1 MQIGFIQSFRP
12 SLTALQIL
20 PENAAGE
27 LPDWGNIPEAAGEWI
42 AGLGVE
48 AETAEVLGRVTVLVG
63 ILLVAILAFFLARA
77 LMRRGLMSLVRRTR
91 TSWDDALAEQ
101 RVFNHLAQLSPAL
114 VFYFG
119 ALVLFPQQGTLFGM
133 MQRLALGY
141 MVVVGG
147 LAINAFLS
155 AVVVIYETSFQGARE
170 RPILSYVQV
179 AKIVLWVLVGVL
191 LVASLMERSPWALL
205 GGLGA
210 LTAVLLLVFKDAILG
225 LVASIQL
232 SGNDM
237 VRVGDWISMPEF
249 DADGDVMEISLT
261 TVKVRNW
268 DKTISTIPTYQLI
281 SSTMKNWRGMTESG
295 GRRIKRSLLIDLTS
309 IRFVDAELLEK
320 LRKIQILRPYLDER
334 LAEVESWNQEHQ
346 VEEGS
351 SPVNGRR
358 LTNVG
363 TFRAYVDAYLKRIPE
378 LHEDMTFL
386 VRQLAPTEKGL
397 PMEIYVFSRE
407 QRWAYYEALQADIFD
422 HLLAAAA
429 EFDLQ
434 LVQIPT
440 GADVRS
446 LARGLSSRSEPSPAE
461 AAAESPKASPGT

>member
-1 MQIGFIQSFRP
+1 MQSFQT
-12 SLTALQIL
+12 SFAFLQIL
-20 PENAAGE
+20 PENAAKE
-27 LPDWGNIPEAAGEWI
+27 LPDWGNVPEAAGEWI
-42 AGLGVE
+42 AGFGIE
-48 AETAEVLGRVTVLVG
+48 AETAEVLGRLTVLAG
-63 ILLVAILAFFLARA
+63 ILVVAVLAFFLARA

-91 TSWDDALAEQ
+91 TSWDDALAEK
-101 RVFNHLAQLSPAL
+101 RVFDHLAQLSPAL

-119 ALVLFPQQGTLFGM
+119 ALVLFPQQGTLFGL

-191 LVASLMERSPWALL
+191 LVAALMERSPWALL

-268 DKTISTIPTYQLI
+268 DKTISTIPTYELI

-309 IRFVDAELLEK
+309 IRFLDSELLEK
-320 LRKIQILRPYLDER
+320 LRRIQILRPYLDER
-334 LAEVESWNQEHQ
+334 LAQVESWNQEHDI
-346 VEEGS
+346 EESG

-358 LTNVG
+358 LTNIG
-363 TFRAYVDAYLKRIPE
+363 TFRAYIEAYLRGIPE
-378 LHEDMTFL
+378 LHDDMTFL

-397 PMEIYVFSRE
+397 PMEVYVFSRE
-407 QRWAYYEALQADIFD
+407 QRWAYYEALQGDIFD
-422 HLLAAAA
+422 HLLASAA
-429 EFDLQ
+429 EFDLR

-440 GADVRS
+440 GNDLRA
-446 LARGLSSRSEPSPAE
+446 LAREVSLRGELPHL
-461 AAAESPKASPGT
+461 ESPDEASEAPSGS